1 MRDIFAM
8 WRYPKMV
15 VLVALTGAAYVA
27 ILLPFKIATIVPGF
41 TEIRPAS
48 GIPIVCALLF
58 GPAAAWG
65 SAFGNLVGDIFGGT
79 LTPGSIAGFI
89 GNFLFAYIPY
99 RMWRALRGA
108 RAADGSALQLPWLAA
123 CAAGGGSACA
133 VIIAFGVAALGLVP
147 YPVLAIAITLNN
159 SVIGTIVAAIL
170 LPILYPLARS
180 FGLLYTDIMEP
191 IEYRSGKL
199 AWSGMLLTTAGA
211 VFGLLVAISVS
222 IAGQVSGGGEPG
234 GTGLSD
240 PQVLAGG
247 ISVLAILIGSVL
259 MSPLGGRPAGEQSIE
274 AEPLGRE
281 DA

>member
-1 MRDIFAM
+1 M
-8 WRYPKMV
+8 
-15 VLVALTGAAYVA
+15 
-27 ILLPFKIATIVPGF
+27 
-41 TEIRPAS
+41 
-48 GIPIVCALLF
+48 
-58 GPAAAWG
+58 
-65 SAFGNLVGDIFGGT
+65 
-79 LTPGSIAGFI
+79 
-89 GNFLFAYIPY
+89 
-99 RMWRALRGA
+99 
-108 RAADGSALQLPWLAA
+108 A
-123 CAAGGGSACA
+123 CAAVGGIACA

-191 IEYRSGKL
+191 SEYRSGKI
-199 AWSGMLLTTAGA
+199 AWSGMILTTAGA

-274 AEPLGRE
+274 ADLLGRE